1 MIMVKYKRGDIVKK
15 PVVLVIMDGIG
26 VAPKGKGNAYDLAD
40 TPNLDKY
47 FDIYPH
53 TLLEA
58 SGEAVGLP
66 KGQMGNSEV
75 GHMNI
80 GAGRVVY
87 QSLTRI
93 NKDVENGG
101 FTDNEAYGNAFEHA
115 MENDSKLHIFGLLSD
130 GGVHSHIDHIKAM
143 LLTAKKIGVKRAYL
157 HAFLDGRDVGPQSAV
172 TYIEEVE
179 NYMKKINYGHIAT
192 VSGRYYA
199 MDRDK
204 NWDRIQKAYDAM
216 TYGKAPYFE
225 KASDGVKQSYK
236 DGVNDEFV
244 IPFVVDKNG
253 MIEDNDSI
261 IFMNF
266 RPDRAIEISTAYSN
280 PKVATELNTENAPK
294 NIHFVST
301 MKYSDAVKGDIAY
314 GLNDLSDMFGDYV
327 SDQGLHQLRIAE
339 TEKYAHVTFFFDGGV
354 DKEIKNAKRVLI
366 PSPKVPTYDLQPEM
380 SAYKITENMLKELD
394 SGVHDV
400 CILNFANGDMVGHTG
415 VIPAA
420 VKAVEAVDDCVGQVV
435 DKVNELGGI
444 TLLTAD
450 HGNCEKMLD
459 ENGEPF
465 TAHTTN
471 LVPFIVTDPSVK
483 LREGGVLGDI
493 APTMLKLLGLKQPQ
507 AMTGKSIIE

>member
-1 MIMVKYKRGDIVKK
+1 MKK

-26 VAPKGKGNAYDLAD
+26 LADAGKGNAYSLAK

-47 FDIYPH
+47 YKEYPNT
-53 TLLEA
+53 TLQA

-66 KGQMGNSEV
+66 EGQMGNSEV

-93 NKDVENGG
+93 NKSVKENG
-101 FTDNEAYGNAFEHA
+101 FIENEAYAGAFNHA
-115 MENDSKLHIFGLLSD
+115 MDHNSKLHIFGLLSD

-143 LLTAKKIGVKRAYL
+143 LRTAKDAGVKTAYV

-172 TYIEEVE
+172 TYIEELE
-179 NYMKKINYGHIAT
+179 TYMDRISYGKIAT

-204 NWDRIQKAYDAM
+204 NWERTQKAYDAM
-216 TYGKAPYFE
+216 SFGIAPHFE
-225 KASDGVKQSYK
+225 TASEGVQASYK

-244 IPFVVDKNG
+244 IPFVVNDQG
-253 MIEDNDSI
+253 MVEDNDAI

-266 RPDRAIEISTAYSN
+266 RPDRAIQISTAYSN
-280 PKVATELNTENAPK
+280 PNQAPDLNTDNGPK
-294 NIHFVST
+294 NICFVST

-314 GLNDLSDMFGDYV
+314 GLNDLNHMFGDYV
-327 SDQGLHQLRIAE
+327 SEQGLNQLRIAE

-366 PSPKVPTYDLQPEM
+366 PSPKVPTYDLKPEM
-380 SAYKITENMLKELD
+380 SAYEITENVLRELD
-394 SGVHDV
+394 EKVHDV
-400 CILNFANGDMVGHTG
+400 VILNFANGDMVGHTG
-415 VIPAA
+415 VIEAA
-420 VKAVEAVDDCVGQVV
+420 VKAVEAVDECVGKVV

-444 TLLTAD
+444 ALLTAD

-459 ENGEPF
+459 EDGDTF

-483 LREGGVLGDI
+483 LRQGGALGDI
-493 APTMLKLLGLKQPQ
+493 APTMLKLLNLDQPK
-507 AMTGKSIIE
+507 AMTGQSIIE